1 MYSTTVYLYQQIQ
14 KVLLV
19 DTSGAYFTAR
29 YNPVYA
35 KQLTINK
42 GVDNVL
48 LFEFIN
54 QEQKPVNVT
63 GSTFIFR
70 LLSQDGSQ
78 ILVSKEMV
86 ALSANLGRVKVVLEP
101 SDTDNI
107 VAQPAS
113 YSIERISGSYEQ
125 AVLIAR
131 HVVMQMLLT
140 AYIKS
145 S

>member
-86 ALSANLGRVKVVLEP
+86 ALTTSLLNLLV
-101 SDTDNI
+101 
-107 VAQPAS
+107 
-113 YSIERISGSYEQ
+113 
-125 AVLIAR
+125 
-131 HVVMQMLLT
+131 T
-140 AYIKS
+140 A
-145 S
+145 